1 VSRVAPGSGNS
12 KQAKRAARRSR
23 AEAEAP
29 ALPAPYPQ
37 DWQAKPIRP
46 VFAALLCAVASL
58 ARAQAPPQPPPPSE
72 PQSQPQWQSIE
83 LLGETIGTGQK
94 WLLSWDSSES
104 FVGSPVPIPV
114 RVARGAQPGPT
125 LCLTAGVHGDELNGI
140 EVVRRVLQE
149 IEPGELQGMVI
160 GVPIVNLHGFRQ
172 ASRYLPDRRDL
183 NRHFPGRATGSAA
196 SRIAHSFFQQ
206 VILHCEALVDLH
218 TGSFHRANVPQVRAD
233 LTDSGAFELAK
244 AFGSSVVVHHVGEPG
259 TLRRAAGDVG
269 IPAISYEG
277 GEPMRFQPAEVEE
290 GVRGVRELLARKGM
304 LSSRP
309 RRGQRQEI
317 YYRARWVRVDD
328 GGILLSDVDLGDSVK
343 VGDELAVVTD
353 PISNERT
360 VVKSPYDGR
369 VLGKALNQVVIPG
382 FAAFHIGIRGDDF
395 RVLVEPPEEVHGPEP
410 ENGSSEPA
418 GEEQLDV
425 DERPE

>member
-1 VSRVAPGSGNS
+1 M
-12 KQAKRAARRSR
+12 
-23 AEAEAP
+23 
-29 ALPAPYPQ
+29 
-37 DWQAKPIRP
+37 
-46 VFAALLCAVASL
+46 
-58 ARAQAPPQPPPPSE
+58 
-72 PQSQPQWQSIE
+72 
-83 LLGETIGTGQK
+83 LGETIGPGEK
-94 WLLSWDSSES
+94 WLLSWVSSES
-104 FVGSPVPIPV
+104 FAGGPVPIPV
-114 RVARGAQPGPT
+114 RVARGAHPGST
-125 LCLTAGVHGDELNGI
+125 LCLTAGIHGDELNGI

-149 IEPGELQGMVI
+149 LEPSELHGMVI

-206 VILHCEALVDLH
+206 VIVHCEALVDLH
-218 TGSFHRANVPQVRAD
+218 TGSFHRSNVPQVRAD

-244 AFGSSVVVHHVGEPG
+244 AFGSAVVVHHVGEPG

-269 IPAISYEG
+269 IPAISYEA

-290 GVRGVRELLARKGM
+290 GVRGVRDLLARKGM

-328 GGILLSDVDLGDSVK
+328 GGILLSDVALGDSVK
-343 VGDELAVVTD
+343 VGDELGVVTD

-360 VVKSPYDGR
+360 IVRSPYDGR

-382 FAAFHIGIRGDDF
+382 FAAFHVGIRGDDF
-395 RVLVEPPEEVHGPEP
+395 RVLVEEPEEAHAAEP
-410 ENGSSEPA
+410 EDGSAEPA
-418 GEEQLDV
+418 AAEQLDV

>member
-1 VSRVAPGSGNS
+1 VNRVAPGARLSGLVL
-12 KQAKRAARRSR
+12 AA
-23 AEAEAP
+23 
-29 ALPAPYPQ
+29 
-37 DWQAKPIRP
+37 W
-46 VFAALLCAVASL
+46 LCAAASL
-58 ARAQAPPQPPPPSE
+58 AHAAPPQSQS
-72 PQSQPQWQSIE
+72 QSQPQPQWPSAE
-83 LLGETIGTGQK
+83 LLGETIGPGEK
-94 WLLSWDSSES
+94 WLLSWVSSES
-104 FVGSPVPIPV
+104 FAGGPVPIPV
-114 RVARGAQPGPT
+114 RVARGAHPGST
-125 LCLTAGVHGDELNGI
+125 LCLTAGIHGDELNGI

-149 IEPGELQGMVI
+149 LETSELHGMVI

-206 VILHCEALVDLH
+206 VIVHCEALVDLH
-218 TGSFHRANVPQVRAD
+218 TGSFHRSNVPQVRAD

-269 IPAISYEG
+269 IPAISYEA

-290 GVRGVRELLARKGM
+290 GLRGVRDLLARKGM
-304 LSSRP
+304 LSTRP

-317 YYRARWVRVDD
+317 YYRARWVRVND
-328 GGILLSDVDLGDSVK
+328 GGILLSDVELGDSVK
-343 VGDELAVVTD
+343 VGDELGVVTD

-360 VVKSPYDGR
+360 IVKSPYDGR

-382 FAAFHIGIRGDDF
+382 FAAFHVGIRGDDF
-395 RVLVEPPEEVHGPEP
+395 RVLVEEPEEAQTAEP
-410 ENGSSEPA
+410 EDGSPEPA
-418 GEEQLDV
+418 GEEHLDV

>member
-1 VSRVAPGSGNS
+1 MNRVAPGARLSG
-12 KQAKRAARRSR
+12 
-23 AEAEAP
+23 
-29 ALPAPYPQ
+29 L
-37 DWQAKPIRP
+37 
-46 VFAALLCAVASL
+46 VLLALLCAAGSF
-58 ARAQAPPQPPPPSE
+58 ARAQAPSP
-72 PQSQPQWQSIE
+72 PQSESQTQPQWQSAE
-83 LLGETIGTGQK
+83 LLGDKIGPGEK
-94 WLLSWDSSES
+94 WLLSWVSSES
-104 FVGSPVPIPV
+104 FAGGPVPIPV
-114 RVARGAQPGPT
+114 RVARGAHPGST
-125 LCLTAGVHGDELNGI
+125 LCLTAGIHGDELNGI

-149 IEPGELQGMVI
+149 LEPSELHGMVI

-196 SRIAHSFFQQ
+196 SRIAHSFFRE
-206 VILHCEALVDLH
+206 VIVHCEALVDLH
-218 TGSFHRANVPQVRAD
+218 TGSFHRSNVPQVRAD

-269 IPAISYEG
+269 IPAISYEA
-277 GEPMRFQPAEVEE
+277 GEPMRFQTAEVEE
-290 GVRGVRELLARKGM
+290 GVRGVRDLLARKGM
-304 LSSRP
+304 LSTRP

-343 VGDELAVVTD
+343 VGDELGVVTD

-360 VVKSPYDGR
+360 IVRSPYDGR

-382 FAAFHIGIRGDDF
+382 FAAFHVGIRGDDF
-395 RVLVEPPEEVHGPEP
+395 RVLVEEPEEAHAAEP
-410 ENGSSEPA
+410 EDGSAEPA

>member
-1 VSRVAPGSGNS
+1 VSRVALGARLSE
-12 KQAKRAARRSR
+12 QAKRAASKARSEPEASGVHKASRRR
-23 AEAEAP
+23 AKFIE
-29 ALPAPYPQ
+29 L
-37 DWQAKPIRP
+37 
-46 VFAALLCAVASL
+46 VLAALLCGDASL
-58 ARAQAPPQPPPPSE
+58 ARAQAPPSPPPQQNP
-72 PQSQPQWQSIE
+72 PQPQWQSVE
-83 LLGETIGTGQK
+83 VLGETIGPGEK
-94 WLLSWDSSES
+94 WLLSWVSSEGFS
-104 FVGSPVPIPV
+104 GGPVPIPV
-114 RVARGAQPGPT
+114 RLARGAHPGST

-140 EVVRRVLQE
+140 EVVRRVLE
-149 IEPGELQGMVI
+149 ELETSDLHGMVI

-218 TGSFHRANVPQVRAD
+218 TGSFHRSNVPQVRAD

-259 TLRRAAGDVG
+259 TLRRAAADVG
-269 IPAISYEG
+269 IPAISYEA

-304 LSSRP
+304 LSTRP

-328 GGILLSDVDLGDSVK
+328 GGILLSDAELGDSVK
-343 VGDELAVVTD
+343 PGDELGVVTD

-360 VVKSPYDGR
+360 IVKSPYDGR

-395 RVLVEPPEEVHGPEP
+395 RVLEEPAEAQAAEP
-410 ENGSSEPA
+410 EDGSA
-418 GEEQLDV
+418 GSAAEEQLDV

>member
-1 VSRVAPGSGNS
+1 VIHRALGSRLLGLFLAAPLCAAAAS
-12 KQAKRAARRSR
+12 AARSEPQASEVHQAGAR
-23 AEAEAP
+23 AQEPAEAP
-29 ALPAPYPQ
+29 PSAPA
-37 DWQAKPIRP
+37 WGP
-46 VFAALLCAVASL
+46 V
-58 ARAQAPPQPPPPSE
+58 E
-72 PQSQPQWQSIE
+72 I
-83 LLGETIGTGQK
+83 LGDPVGPGEK
-94 WLLSWDSSES
+94 FLLSWVSGET
-104 FVGSPVPIPV
+104 FAGGPVPIPV
-114 RVARGAQPGPT
+114 RVARGVLPGPT
-125 LCLTAGVHGDELNGI
+125 LCLTAGIHGDELNGI

-149 IEPGELQGMVI
+149 VDPSKLHGMVI

-196 SRIAHSFFQQ
+196 SRIAFSFFQE
-206 VILHCEALVDLH
+206 VVVHCETLVDLH
-218 TGSFHRANVPQVRAD
+218 TGSFHRSNVPQVRAD

-244 AFGSSVVVHHVGEPG
+244 AFGSAVVVHHVGEPG
-259 TLRRAAGDVG
+259 TLRRAAADVG
-269 IPAISYEG
+269 IPAIIYEA

-290 GVRGVRELLARKGM
+290 GVRGVLDLLARKGM

-328 GGILLSDVDLGDSVK
+328 GGILLSDVELGDSVK
-343 VGDELAVVTD
+343 PGDELGVVTD

-360 VVKSPYDGR
+360 IVRSPYDGR
-369 VLGKALNQVVIPG
+369 VLGMALNQVVIPG

-395 RVLVEPPEEVHGPEP
+395 RVLVEEPEP
-410 ENGSSEPA
+410 AQAAGAGGGAEPPSED
-418 GEEQLDV
+418 QLDV

>member
-1 VSRVAPGSGNS
+1 VNRVAPGARLSG
-12 KQAKRAARRSR
+12 QAKLIRRV
-23 AEAEAP
+23 
-29 ALPAPYPQ
+29 L
-37 DWQAKPIRP
+37 
-46 VFAALLCAVASL
+46 AALLCVAASS
-58 ARAQAPPQPPPPSE
+58 ARAQAPAPPQPE
-72 PQSQPQWQSIE
+72 AQPQWQSAE
-83 LLGETIGTGQK
+83 LLGETIGPGEK
-94 WLLSWDSSES
+94 WLLSWISTES
-104 FVGSPVPIPV
+104 FAGGLVPIPV
-114 RVARGAQPGPT
+114 RVARGAHPGPT
-125 LCLTAGVHGDELNGI
+125 LCLTAGIHGDELNGI
-140 EVVRRVLQE
+140 EAVRRLLQE
-149 IEPGELQGMVI
+149 IEPSELRGMVI

-206 VILHCEALVDLH
+206 VIIHCEALVDLH
-218 TGSFHRANVPQVRAD
+218 TGSFHRSNVPQVRAD

-259 TLRRAAGDVG
+259 TLRRAAADVG
-269 IPAISYEG
+269 IPAISYEA

-328 GGILLSDVDLGDSVK
+328 GGILLSNVELGDSVEA
-343 VGDELAVVTD
+343 GDELGVVTD
-353 PISNERT
+353 PISSERAI
-360 VVKSPYDGR
+360 VRSPYDGR
-369 VLGKALNQVVIPG
+369 VLGMALNQVVIPG
-382 FAAFHIGIRGDDF
+382 FAVFHIGIRGDDF
-395 RVLVEPPEEVHGPEP
+395 RVLVEEPEEVHAAEP
-410 ENGSSEPA
+410 ENGSAEPA

>member
-1 VSRVAPGSGNS
+1 VIRRASGSG
-12 KQAKRAARRSR
+12 
-23 AEAEAP
+23 
-29 ALPAPYPQ
+29 ALGLLL
-37 DWQAKPIRP
+37 
-46 VFAALLCAVASL
+46 AALLCAAGPA
-58 ARAQAPPQPPPPSE
+58 ARGQAPPTPPEPAAPESSPAASAPPPAPQPPAWDTAE
-72 PQSQPQWQSIE
+72 V
-83 LLGETIGTGQK
+83 LGETIGPGQK
-94 WLLSWDSSES
+94 WLLSWVSGET
-104 FVGSPVPIPV
+104 FAGGPVPIPV

-125 LCLTAGVHGDELNGI
+125 LCLTAGIHGDELNGI

-149 IEPGELQGMVI
+149 IDPVKLSGMVI

-206 VILHCEALVDLH
+206 VIVHCETLVDLH
-218 TGSFHRANVPQVRAD
+218 TGSFHRSNVPQVRAD
-233 LTDSGAFELAK
+233 LTDSGSFELAK
-244 AFGSSVVVHHVGEPG
+244 AFGSQVVVHAVGEPG
-259 TLRRAAGDVG
+259 TLRRAASDVG
-269 IPAISYEG
+269 IPAISYEA

-290 GVRGVRELLARKGM
+290 GVRGVFDLLSRKGM

-328 GGILLSDVDLGDSVK
+328 GGILLSDVELGDSVK
-343 VGDELAVVTD
+343 TGDELGVVTD

-360 VVKSPYDGR
+360 IVRSPYDGR
-369 VLGKALNQVVIPG
+369 VLGMALNQVVIPG

-395 RVLVEPPEEVHGPEP
+395 RVLVEEPEATQTVEP
-410 ENGSSEPA
+410 ENGSTEPA
-418 GEEQLDV
+418 LEEQLDV